1 MSQDIFETCFITL
14 VQVND
19 SFYVPILMGYNPD
32 KHPRTSLSCACCL
45 NVPNQTVDMSS
56 QHTEFQCSFLAKLL
70 GRISSFYN
78 ENYKDVIN
86 VNYFSFLLVRKG

>member
-1 MSQDIFETCFITL
+1 MLLLNKTVFKYKVALS
-14 VQVND
+14 V
-19 SFYVPILMGYNPD
+19 SVPRHFWDLFHNFGS
-32 KHPRTSLSCACCL
+32 SLSCACCL

-70 GRISSFYN
+70 GRISSFYK